1 MLNLNSTRISLVKLI
16 DDWKKAWRLWS
27 VQLNIIT
34 IIILTIL
41 NDLPSHIIASWSL
54 LPEELKSQIDK
65 EVIAY
70 VTMGLVVINIL
81 SRLVSQTNATIDKEI
96 HDLKEK
102 EDAEHKQEEL
112 KDKKKSK

>member
-1 MLNLNSTRISLVKLI
+1 MKLI

-34 IIILTIL
+34 IIILAIL

-54 LPEELKSQIDK
+54 LPEEIKSQIDK

-70 VTMGLVVINIL
+70 VTMGLVILNIL
-81 SRLVSQTNATIDKEI
+81 SRLVSQTKATIDKEI
-96 HDLKEK
+96 QEYKEYK
-102 EDAEHKQEEL
+102 KTLSDEL
-112 KDKKKSK
+112 KKRV

>member
-1 MLNLNSTRISLVKLI
+1 MKLI

-34 IIILTIL
+34 IIILAIL

-54 LPEELKSQIDK
+54 LPEEIKSQIDK

-70 VTMGLVVINIL
+70 VSMGLVILNIL
-81 SRLVSQTNATIDKEI
+81 SRLVSQTKATIDKEI
-96 HDLKEK
+96 QEYKEYK
-102 EDAEHKQEEL
+102 KTLSDEL
-112 KDKKKSK
+112 KKRV

>member
-1 MLNLNSTRISLVKLI
+1 MKLI

-81 SRLVSQTNATIDKEI
+81 SRLVSQTKATIDKEI

>member
-1 MLNLNSTRISLVKLI
+1 
-16 DDWKKAWRLWS
+16 

-54 LPEELKSQIDK
+54 LPEEFKSQIDQ

-70 VTMGLVVINIL
+70 VSIGLVVLNVL
-81 SRLVSQTNATIDKEI
+81 SRLVSQTRDEVIKE
-96 HDLKEK
+96 LKELEEAEQKK
-102 EDAEHKQEEL
+102 EENKKEE
-112 KDKKKSK
+112 

>member
-81 SRLVSQTNATIDKEI
+81 SRLVSQTKATIDKEI

>member
-1 MLNLNSTRISLVKLI
+1 MKLI

-34 IIILTIL
+34 IVILTIL

-65 EVIAY
+65 DVIAY
-70 VTMGLVVINIL
+70 VSIGLVVLNIL
-81 SRLVSQTNATIDKEI
+81 SRLVSQTRENVKHELEELQKTE
-96 HDLKEK
+96 KEK
-102 EDAEHKQEEL
+102 ESKEDSVKKEE
-112 KDKKKSK
+112 